1 MHCLAGCISESCAAV
16 ETAET
21 AMHQLVIIST
31 SMDALQCQTVYN
43 SQHAYQMRAILISCI
58 HAPQEMVGIGY
69 NCAYQTIQS
78 L

>member
-1 MHCLAGCISESCAAV
+1 
-16 ETAET
+16 
-21 AMHQLVIIST
+21 MHQLVIIST